1 MDSAR
6 MAEAGHCAGASCAAT
21 VAHARG
27 TALLLYPRPQAR
39 SRSRQPDHLLS
50 PSGLASAVERGLP
63 KGWRVHA
70 VVPSDAEIRAVVESA
85 IERGSD
91 RLVAVSLRPHLD
103 AAFARPAL
111 ETLYRCLAVHAGE
124 LHVET
129 RPFWHDETEYVEAL
143 AVGVTEAAAAQGVSP
158 LEAEVLF
165 CIGGDAS
172 DASLATA
179 AQRTAE
185 LVMARIGRSDRRA
198 HVCVLDDAKGF
209 HWPHGAPHP
218 GRPVLLCPLDPFED
232 PLLLAGDVA
241 KSSVIRPI
249 DLRACEPI
257 GGGERL
263 VKSVMQLV
271 RRGRQ
276 PAMRSPARVL
286 AKAPVDRDELFRGL
300 FMVGASVPGAIALEH
315 GRRDEH
321 CTREQLLRVKRP
333 HLETIELLR
342 DLAARYPIAEC
353 WIWNTCSRFEV
364 YGWIVPGTA
373 PGQAQKAMDR
383 LAAEIQQGTDLHPAV
398 LQGVDAWSHMMR
410 TASGINSGL
419 VGDAD
424 VFDQF
429 DAALRTARHAGTA
442 HERCREATE
451 LVENA
456 IRSLRST
463 TSWGRYTR
471 RYCDTALSLMP
482 GDVRE
487 RLAQGKVVVVG
498 GSTTSASS
506 LESLRERF
514 GTPLANLMLYYRGH
528 RVGPLMDR
536 LVRAVGHDHL
546 VCVETYH
553 DNAVT
558 RAVADADVA
567 ILAADQREPFLEAS
581 SLLAGDRSPIV
592 IDFNNFGSVAGAD
605 GTRLRLFDSDCVEA
619 GIRELNHR
627 TCVDDGFERAYQEAE
642 AWIDRWLAARFES
655 LLPGRSAAGRR
666 QGVLA

>member
-1 MDSAR
+1 
-6 MAEAGHCAGASCAAT
+6 MAEAGHCAGPTCAASA
-21 VAHARG
+21 AHARG
-27 TALLLYPRPQAR
+27 TALLLYPRPQVR
-39 SRSRQPDHLLS
+39 TRNGHPDHPLS
-50 PSGLASAVERGLP
+50 PSGLAAAVERGLP
-63 KGWRVHA
+63 KGWRVSA
-70 VVPSDAEIRAVVESA
+70 VVPDDGEIRAVIESA

-91 RLVAVSLRPHLD
+91 RLVAVSLRPQFD
-103 AAFARPAL
+103 TAFARPAL
-111 ETLYRCLAVHAGE
+111 EALYRCLAAHGGD

-143 AVGVTEAAAAQGVSP
+143 AVGVTEAAAAQRISP

-165 CIGGDAS
+165 CVNGDAS
-172 DASLATA
+172 DLGLATA
-179 AQRTAE
+179 AGRTAE
-185 LVMARIGRSDRRA
+185 LVMARIGRSDGGRA
-198 HVCVLDDAKGF
+198 RVCVFDAANGF
-209 HWPHGAPHP
+209 RLPHGGPPHA

-232 PLLLAGDVA
+232 PLLLAADLA
-241 KSSVIRPI
+241 KSGVVRPT
-249 DLRACEPI
+249 DLRACEPM
-257 GGGERL
+257 GRGDRL

-276 PAMRSPARVL
+276 PATRSPARVL
-286 AKAPVDRDELFRGL
+286 ARQPVDREEFLRGL
-300 FMVGASVPGAIALEH
+300 FMVGTSVPGAIAVEQ
-315 GRRDEH
+315 GRRELH

-333 HLETIELLR
+333 HLETLELLR
-342 DLAARYPIAEC
+342 DVARRYPIAEC

-364 YGWIVPGTA
+364 YGWLSPDTTPA
-373 PGQAQKAMDR
+373 QADQAMAR
-383 LAAEIQQGTDLHPAV
+383 LAAEIQHGTDLRPAV
-398 LQGVDAWSHMMR
+398 LQGHDAWAHVMR

-442 HERCREATE
+442 HERCREAAE
-451 LVENA
+451 LVETA

-463 TSWGRYTR
+463 TSWGRFTR

-482 GDVRE
+482 SDVRGL
-487 RLAQGKVVVVG
+487 LAQGKIVVVG

-514 GTPLANLMLYYRGH
+514 GTDLANITLYYRGH

-536 LVRAVGHDHL
+536 LVRAAGHEHL
-546 VCVETYH
+546 VCVEQYH
-553 DNAVT
+553 DPLVT
-558 RAVADADVA
+558 KAVAEADVA

-581 SLLAGDRSPIV
+581 ALLAGVRSPV
-592 IDFNNFGSVAGAD
+592 LIDFNNFGSVAGAAD
-605 GTRLRLFDSDCVEA
+605 TRLQLFDADCIEA

-627 TCVDDGFERAYQEAE
+627 TCVSEDFDRAYHEAE
-642 AWIDRWLAARFES
+642 AWIDRWLTDRFES
-655 LLPGRSAAGRR
+655 VRPADKAGERR